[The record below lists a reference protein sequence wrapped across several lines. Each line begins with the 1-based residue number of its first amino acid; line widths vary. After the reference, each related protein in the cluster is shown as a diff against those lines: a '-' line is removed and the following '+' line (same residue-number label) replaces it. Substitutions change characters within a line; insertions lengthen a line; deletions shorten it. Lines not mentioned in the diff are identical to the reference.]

1 MQFNN
6 ILGLESTELSFRCSF
21 VIFYMTTN
29 LAEIY
34 IMELQIFIGDIAMK
48 DLLDVLLDQNDN
60 DPIVLTDGD
69 GKILAFE
76 QIAVIP
82 YNNNDDIVLYAILKP
97 ISEIKGIADD
107 EAVVFKAVVG
117 ESGDTIL
124 IVERDEIIAIEIFN
138 MYYDIFE
145 EVHKNESK

>member
-1 MQFNN
+1 
-6 ILGLESTELSFRCSF
+6 
-21 VIFYMTTN
+21 
-29 LAEIY
+29 
-34 IMELQIFIGDIAMK
+34 MELQIFIGDIAMK

-60 DPIVLTDGD
+60 DPIVLTDGA

-124 IVERDEIIAIEIFN
+124 IVETDEIIAIEIFN